1 MKYTLQAI
9 RYSLKNLLYLFPLA
23 VLPALFLSGS
33 IDQSALE
40 NVVHTFFEGEIHS
53 WTFPDLFRAISV
65 LNFASW
71 KSIGFGVLG
80 IVTLIVCVSMLMAFL
95 EKHMRYGKRSFN
107 GIFSKIN
114 DNLLPTLGFGT
125 LLAVIYESWSLIAA
139 SILYLCSLFTWTV
152 VAYVSVSIMFI
163 ALHIVLLYTISML
176 YLWLPCM
183 QITGFR
189 AVEALQ
195 YSNQLSSPL
204 KWHII
209 LSQTLSIFTV
219 EALLISTVH
228 FTTGFLMFTTM
239 SSLLFALLLIVF
251 CVRME
256 IVYFDSDNI
265 ERRDLRKYY

>member
-23 VLPALFLSGS
+23 LLPALFLSGS
-33 IDQSALE
+33 VDQPALE
-40 NVVHTFFEGEIHS
+40 TVVHAFFEGTIHS
-53 WTFPDLFRAISV
+53 WTFPDIFCAISV
-65 LNFASW
+65 LNFGSF
-71 KSIGFGVLG
+71 KSVGFGVLG
-80 IVTLIVCVSMLMAFL
+80 LVALMACVSMLMAFL

-107 GIFSKIN
+107 GLFSKIN
-114 DNLLPTLGFGT
+114 DNLLPTLGFG
-125 LLAVIYESWSLIAA
+125 LLIVVIYEVWALITASL
-139 SILYLCSLFTWTV
+139 LYLCSRFSFVILAYIAVGILF
-152 VAYVSVSIMFI
+152 VAMHF
-163 ALHIVLLYTISML
+163 ALLYTISML

-209 LSQTLSIFTV
+209 LSQMFSVFTV
-219 EALLISTVH
+219 EALLIITVH
-228 FTTGFLMFTTM
+228 FSNSLLAFTVIST
-239 SSLLFALLLIVF
+239 LLFAFLLIVF

-256 IVYFDSDNI
+256 IVYFASDNI
-265 ERRDLRKYY
+265 ERRDIRKYY

>member
-9 RYSLKNLLYLFPLA
+9 RYSLRNILYLLPLA
-23 VLPALFLSGS
+23 VVPALFLSGS
-33 IDQSALE
+33 VDSVALE
-40 NVVHTFFEGEIHS
+40 TVIHAFFEGEIHS
-53 WTFPDLFRAISV
+53 WTFPDLFRALSI
-65 LNFASW
+65 LNFASL

-80 IVTLIVCVSMLMAFL
+80 VVALIVSVSMMMAFL

-107 GIFSKIN
+107 GIVSKIN
-114 DNLLPTLGFGT
+114 DNLLPTLGFGA
-125 LLAVIYESWSLIAA
+125 LILVIYEIWTLIFA
-139 SILYLCSLFTWTV
+139 SILYLCSRFSFV
-152 VAYVSVSIMFI
+152 FVAYAMVAVLFVV
-163 ALHIVLLYTISML
+163 LHFVLLYTISML

-189 AVEALQ
+189 AAEALQ

-209 LSQTLSIFTV
+209 LSQTASVFIM
-219 EALLISTVH
+219 EALLIVTVH
-228 FTTGFLMFTTM
+228 FSNSLLVFTIIST
-239 SSLLFALLLIVF
+239 LLFALMLIVF

-256 IVYFDSDNI
+256 IVYFASDNI